1 MLPKVLKDVFC
12 IARSPFPISR
22 RLQLLKGLVS
32 AIAGRGHLLGWKVKH
47 LGRPG
52 MVLLYSEIF
61 ARQGYRFTSRRQ
73 NPVILDCGANIGMA
87 TLYFKWLYPKAQI
100 MAFEPDPSTFGILK
114 ENVSGNRLEDVVT
127 QNIALGKDES
137 EIDFHIPEP
146 GSLMMSAV
154 AGRSGE
160 TIRVACRRLS
170 TFITGEIDMLKLD
183 IEGME
188 EPVLDDLAASGKL
201 SLVREMIIEVHH
213 NLPNSP
219 SQFSRILTLLEHN
232 RFHYHV
238 ENFNSASL
246 SDCSTF
252 QDVVIHAQRQD
263 G

>member
-1 MLPKVLKDVFC
+1 MLAKLMKDVIC
-12 IARSPFPISR
+12 IARSPFPVSR
-22 RLQLLKGLVS
+22 RLQLLKGLGSTMV
-32 AIAGRGHLLGWKVKH
+32 GRGKLLGWTIKH
-47 LGRPG
+47 LGRPS

-61 ARQGYRFTSRRQ
+61 ARQGYSFASHKQ

-100 MAFEPDPSTFGILK
+100 IAFEPDPLTFGLLK
-114 ENVSGNRLEDVVT
+114 ENTDGNRLEDVVT
-127 QNIALGKDES
+127 QNVALGKDES

-154 AGRSGE
+154 AGRNTGG

-188 EPVLDDLAASGKL
+188 ELVLDELAASGKL
-201 SLVREMIIEVHH
+201 SLVREMVVEVHH

-219 SQFSRILTLLEHN
+219 SQLSRILPLLEHN
-232 RFHYHV
+232 GFRYHIV
-238 ENFNSASL
+238 NFYSASL
-246 SDCSTF
+246 SDCSAF
-252 QDVVIHAQRQD
+252 EDVIIHAQRQM
-263 G
+263 